1 MGMQIEMS
9 RISIRQ
15 ECVEVC
21 EYYHLN
27 PYQMTSAGTVL
38 MVTRDGN
45 ALVRCLEES
54 GARASVLGV
63 TTADHAKVITSGD
76 EVRYLDR
83 PAPDELMR
91 WWEEQAQKEV
101 RSE

>member
-1 MGMQIEMS
+1 M
-9 RISIRQ
+9 
-15 ECVEVC
+15 
-21 EYYHLN
+21 
-27 PYQMTSAGTVL
+27 
-38 MVTRDGN
+38 
-45 ALVRCLEES
+45 
-54 GARASVLGV
+54 LGV

>member
-1 MGMQIEMS
+1 MLLCGVWKRVGHEP
-9 RISIRQ
+9 
-15 ECVEVC
+15 VC
-21 EYYHLN
+21 
-27 PYQMTSAGTVL
+27 
-38 MVTRDGN
+38 
-45 ALVRCLEES
+45 
-54 GARASVLGV
+54 LGV

>member
-1 MGMQIEMS
+1 
-9 RISIRQ
+9 
-15 ECVEVC
+15 
-21 EYYHLN
+21 
-27 PYQMTSAGTVL
+27 

-54 GARASVLGV
+54 GARASVLGG

-91 WWEEQAQKEV
+91 WWE
-101 RSE
+101 

>member
-1 MGMQIEMS
+1 MQIEMS

-54 GARASVLGV
+54 GARASVLGGYNGRSCKSNHKRRRS
-63 TTADHAKVITSGD
+63 ALSG
-76 EVRYLDR
+76 
-83 PAPDELMR
+83 
-91 WWEEQAQKEV
+91 QTC
-101 RSE
+101 SG

>member
-1 MGMQIEMS
+1 
-9 RISIRQ
+9 
-15 ECVEVC
+15 
-21 EYYHLN
+21 
-27 PYQMTSAGTVL
+27 MTSTGAIL

-63 TTADHAKVITSGD
+63 TTADHAKVITSGE

-83 PAPDELMR
+83 PAPDELDVYKR
-91 WWEEQAQKEV
+91 QLQNEV
-101 RSE
+101 SRCTDYRIQSRQFF